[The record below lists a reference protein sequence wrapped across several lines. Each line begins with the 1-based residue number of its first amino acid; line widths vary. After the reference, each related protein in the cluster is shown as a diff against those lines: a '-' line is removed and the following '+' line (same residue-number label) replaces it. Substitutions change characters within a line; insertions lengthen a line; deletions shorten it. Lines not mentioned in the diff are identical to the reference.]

1 MFRVCGEWEEGRGG
15 EETTSGSV
23 GFGFTLGLGGA
34 TKDFNIEK
42 EDMTTLPRY
51 KRTLD

>member
-1 MFRVCGEWEEGRGG
+1 MSGKRAEGEK
-15 EETTSGSV
+15 TTSGSV

-34 TKDFNIEK
+34 TEGFNMEK
-42 EDMTTLPRY
+42 EEMSTLSRY